1 MDTRDRS
8 SPLNQD
14 QKLLE
19 RILTERARIPFSY
32 GDITLN
38 TVFDNANN
46 HYLVL
51 MVGWDGYK
59 RIHGPLIHVDLR
71 GDKFWIE
78 YDGTED
84 GIATD
89 LLEAG
94 IPKDRIVLAFQPPSR
109 RQYSE
114 FAMA

>member
-1 MDTRDRS
+1 MDTRDRNDS
-8 SPLNQD
+8 LNEN

-19 RILTERARIPFSY
+19 HILTERTKIPFSY
-32 GDITLN
+32 GDISLTP
-38 TVFDNANN
+38 VFDPETN

-51 MVGWDGYK
+51 MVGWDGNN
-59 RIHGPLIHVDLR
+59 RIHGPLIHLDLR

-94 IPKDRIVLAFQPPSR
+94 IPKDRIVLAFQPPNR
-109 RQYSE
+109 RKFSG
-114 FAMA
+114 FAIA